1 MRLSILFTGLLASL
15 AAARSIEER
24 AAPKLVLSH
33 YMLGDITEEHAPK
46 DIADA
51 IAMGRDGFFL
61 NVGYPKLDWV
71 PQTLRHLYGYAD
83 DLVSKGG
90 KFKLALSLDLYA
102 TGTWCYDKKL
112 GNDCGGP
119 KEYETSLKSFLGR
132 DSYLRYEPDN
142 FPLITNFSTGRQT
155 DKDFTAWKKSFAN
168 EMYFVPGIDDTPGFW
183 ESYPAWWDYWG
194 DLIDGASVWE
204 SAWPEVHGTKEGDL
218 SRDIKAMGPLQ
229 KKAISMLQYKN
240 AYGANLYRRGEIKV
254 VKRMENILSMDPQL
268 HIIQLLTWN
277 DGPESHHFGN
287 LWPEQNADAQ
297 PSQYAS
303 PDGSDHTALQPLYS
317 AFIHAWKNGGF
328 MVPAFSKRDE
338 AIPQGALWH
347 KSIFRST
354 TCPGGESSVK
364 YFQAPDGTDAGQDAL
379 HWALVVP
386 ANAAGFTVN
395 VISNGKRTSSK
406 SLQTG
411 LISKRDY

>member
-33 YMLGDITEEHAPK
+33 YMLSDITEEHAPK
-46 DIADA
+46 DVADA

-83 DLVSKGG
+83 DL
-90 KFKLALSLDLYA
+90 A

-132 DSYLRYEPDN
+132 DSYLRYGPDN
-142 FPLITNFSTGRQT
+142 FPFITNFSTGRQT
-155 DKDFTAWKKSFAN
+155 DKYFTAWKNSFAN

-183 ESYPAWWDYWG
+183 ESYPAWWGYWG

-204 SAWPEVHGTKEGDL
+204 SAWPEVHGTNEGDL

-229 KKAISMLQYKN
+229 KK
-240 AYGANLYRRGEIKV
+240 G
-254 VKRMENILSMDPQL
+254 
-268 HIIQLLTWN
+268 
-277 DGPESHHFGN
+277 
-287 LWPEQNADAQ
+287 
-297 PSQYAS
+297 
-303 PDGSDHTALQPLYS
+303 
-317 AFIHAWKNGGF
+317 
-328 MVPAFSKRDE
+328 
-338 AIPQGALWH
+338 
-347 KSIFRST
+347 
-354 TCPGGESSVK
+354 
-364 YFQAPDGTDAGQDAL
+364 
-379 HWALVVP
+379 
-386 ANAAGFTVN
+386 
-395 VISNGKRTSSK
+395 K
-406 SLQTG
+406 SL
-411 LISKRDY
+411 

>member
-1 MRLSILFTGLLASL
+1 
-15 AAARSIEER
+15 
-24 AAPKLVLSH
+24 
-33 YMLGDITEEHAPK
+33 
-46 DIADA
+46 
-51 IAMGRDGFFL
+51 MGRDGFFL

-90 KFKLALSLDLYA
+90 KFKLTLSLDLYA

-112 GNDCGGP
+112 GNDCG
-119 KEYETSLKSFLGR
+119 EYETSLKSFLGR

-142 FPLITNFSTGRQT
+142 FPFITNFSTGRQT

-168 EMYFVPGIDDTPGFW
+168 EIYFVPGIDDTPGLW

-194 DLIDGASVWE
+194 DLIDGAGVWE
-204 SAWPEVHGTKEGDL
+204 SAWPEVHGTNEGDL
-218 SRDIKAMGPLQ
+218 SRDIKALGSSGEGQELMMP
-229 KKAISMLQYKN
+229 SSHQYASVQERDKLSLN
-240 AYGANLYRRGEIKV
+240 YGANLYRRGEMKV

-317 AFIHAWKNGGF
+317 AFIHAWKNGGL

-354 TCPGGESSVK
+354 KCPGGESSVK
-364 YFQAPDGTDAGQDAL
+364 YFQAPNGTDAGQDAL

-386 ANAAGFTVN
+386 ANAAGFIVN
-395 VISNGKRTSSK
+395 VISNGKRISSK
-406 SLQTG
+406 FLQTG